1 MLDARLLVCAAL
13 GIDHVALVR
22 DPDVA
27 LGERAAQV
35 TAFAQRRLAR
45 EPVSRI
51 LGRREFWGLRLDVTP
66 DVLDPRADSETLVEA
81 ALAALPDRA
90 APLRFLDLG
99 TGSGALLCALLHE
112 YPNASGVG
120 TDLSPAG
127 CAVAAA
133 NLATLGLAGRGE
145 IVCGDWGAGLEER
158 FDLVVSNPPYIE
170 SAAVA
175 TLALEVRAHDPRLS
189 LDGGGDGLDC
199 YRAILRQLPR
209 VLAPSG
215 RAVLEAGA
223 GQAEAIKAL
232 AEAQGFDIAKIR
244 HDFGGTAR
252 ALVMALR
259 EIEAPNPQ
267 AIAE

>member
-22 DPDVA
+22 DPDAA

-35 TAFAQRRLAR
+35 AAFAQRRLAR

-209 VLAPSG
+209 LLAPGG
-215 RAVLEAGA
+215 RGVLEAGA
-223 GQAEAIKAL
+223 GQAAAIAAL
-232 AEAQGFDIAKIR
+232 AAAEGFDIVELR
-244 HDFGGTAR
+244 HDIGGTAR
-252 ALVMALR
+252 ALVLAWR
-259 EIEAPNPQ
+259 GA
-267 AIAE
+267 AT